1 MDAVRVSA
9 LRESLAGTGWI
20 ESTRAFA
27 GALRHSVT
35 RRSAGGLLL
44 VGTARYEPWH
54 LAAHLEDEAAWSDVP
69 RLAPTLLR
77 HRVPDGAPEH
87 LSHGLRRLAAA
98 GRGATVLV
106 VAPAVAG
113 DGLLERVQD
122 ARRGGATVLA
132 VDGGDRELAA
142 LAHESLTV
150 ATAEEEP
157 FELVQH
163 LVSAAAGEAPPRRS
177 RPGGAGGWAAV
188 VRRLAAD
195 PVTRW

>member
-1 MDAVRVSA
+1 MLDGMDAVRVSA

-35 RRSAGGLLL
+35 RRSAAGLLL
-44 VGTARYEPWH
+44 VGDAGYEPWH
-54 LAAHLEDEAAWSDVP
+54 LAAHLADEAERSGLP

-77 HRVPDGAPEH
+77 HEVPPGAPAH
-87 LSHGLRRLAAA
+87 LAHGLPGLATA

-106 VAPAVAG
+106 TAPGAAG
-113 DGLLERVQD
+113 APLLERVLD
-122 ARRGGATVLA
+122 ARRAGATVLA
-132 VDGGDRELAA
+132 VETGDRELAA

-150 ATAEEEP
+150 EGAAGEP

-163 LVSAAAGEAPPRRS
+163 LVSAAAGERAPRGGS
-177 RPGGAGGWAAV
+177 RLAGL
-188 VRRLAAD
+188 VRRLTAP
-195 PVTRW
+195 PVARW